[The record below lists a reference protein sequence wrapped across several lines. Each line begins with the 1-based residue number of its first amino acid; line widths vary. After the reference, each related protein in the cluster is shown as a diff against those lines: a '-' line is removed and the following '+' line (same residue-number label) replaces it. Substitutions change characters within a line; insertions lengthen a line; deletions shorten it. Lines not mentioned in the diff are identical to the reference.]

1 MVRAKNLTKNIGEI
15 PLRPILKG
23 ALSGEMLKNEVD
35 FKVQVQ
41 EKCLPF
47 KLSSCLSLNLKL

>member
-15 PLRPILKG
+15 SLRPILKG
-23 ALSGEMLKNEVD
+23 ALGGEMLKNEVD

-41 EKCLPF
+41 EKCLLF
-47 KLSSCLSLNLKL
+47 KLSICLSLNLKL